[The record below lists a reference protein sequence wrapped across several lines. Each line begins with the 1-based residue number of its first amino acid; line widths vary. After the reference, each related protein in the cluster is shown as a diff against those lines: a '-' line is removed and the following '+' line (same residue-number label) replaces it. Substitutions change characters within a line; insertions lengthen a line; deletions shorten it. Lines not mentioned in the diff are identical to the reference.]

1 MQIYFRV
8 KAVGKRRPM
17 LELTPFDLSDN
28 INCLKEAI
36 SEIVSKN
43 VLEYNEKTP
52 EKSIISFL
60 TSEDIESQATI
71 GKVGFGSI
79 YNENKQSIEKATEVA
94 LQAFEDGIYKVLIN
108 EDVIEELNSP
118 INLKDS
124 DIFTFI
130 RLTLLAGR
138 MF

>member
-43 VLEYNEKTP
+43 VLEYNKNTP

-60 TSEDIESQATI
+60 TSEEIESQANI

-79 YNENKQSIEKATEVA
+79 YNENKQSLEKAIDVA

-118 INLKDS
+118 INLKDG

>member
-8 KAVGKRRPM
+8 KAVGKRKPM
-17 LELTPFDLSDN
+17 LELTPFDVSDN

-43 VLEYNEKTP
+43 VLEYNEKIP
-52 EKSIISFL
+52 EKAIIKFL
-60 TSEDIESQATI
+60 TNEEIESQADI

-79 YNENKQSIEKATEVA
+79 YNENKLSVEKAIEVA

-108 EDVIEELNSP
+108 EDVIEKLDSP
-118 INLKDS
+118 INLKS
-124 DIFTFI
+124 GDIFTFI

>member
-43 VLEYNEKTP
+43 VLEYNEKTQK
-52 EKSIISFL
+52 KSIISFL
-60 TSEDIESQATI
+60 TSEEIESQANI

-79 YNENKQSIEKATEVA
+79 YNENKQSLEKAIDVA

-118 INLKDS
+118 INLKDG

>member
-8 KAVGKRRPM
+8 KAVGKRKPM
-17 LELTPFDLSDN
+17 LELTPFDVSDN

-43 VLEYNEKTP
+43 VLEYNEKIP
-52 EKSIISFL
+52 EKSIINFL
-60 TSEDIESQATI
+60 TNQADI

-79 YNENKQSIEKATEVA
+79 YNENKQSVEKAIEVA

-108 EDVIEELNSP
+108 EDVIEKLDSS
-118 INLKDS
+118 INLKS
-124 DIFTFI
+124 GDIFTFI

>member
-8 KAVGKRRPM
+8 KAVGKRKPM
-17 LELTPFDLSDN
+17 LELTPFDVSDN

-43 VLEYNEKTP
+43 VLEYNEKIP
-52 EKSIISFL
+52 EKAIINFL
-60 TSEDIESQATI
+60 TNEEIESQADI

-79 YNENKQSIEKATEVA
+79 YNENKQSVEKAIEVA

-108 EDVIEELNSP
+108 EDVIEKLDSP
-118 INLKDS
+118 INLKS
-124 DIFTFI
+124 GDIFTFI
-130 RLTLLAGR
+130 RLTLLTGR

>member
-8 KAVGKRRPM
+8 KAVSKRRPM

-79 YNENKQSIEKATEVA
+79 YNENKQSIEKAIEVA

>member
-8 KAVGKRRPM
+8 KAVGKRKPM
-17 LELTPFDLSDN
+17 LELTPFDVSGN

-43 VLEYNEKTP
+43 VLEYNEKIP
-52 EKSIISFL
+52 EKSIINFL
-60 TSEDIESQATI
+60 TNEEIESQADI

-79 YNENKQSIEKATEVA
+79 YNENKQSVEKAIEVA

-108 EDVIEELNSP
+108 EDVIEKLDSP
-118 INLKDS
+118 INLKS
-124 DIFTFI
+124 GDIFTFI